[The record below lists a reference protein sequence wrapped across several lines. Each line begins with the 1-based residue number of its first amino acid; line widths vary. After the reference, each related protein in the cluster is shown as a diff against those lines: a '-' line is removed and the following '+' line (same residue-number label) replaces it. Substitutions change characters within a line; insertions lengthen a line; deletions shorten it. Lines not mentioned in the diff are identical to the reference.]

1 MTHLVTSQQ
10 TSERLAKLGV
20 EQIKELADKICDMT
34 GYGHA
39 LCPNDIIPDIRHSL
53 ASLLTAEIGV
63 LEGRLGS
70 WPCPHC
76 GGSEAVIPEVIERYR
91 DLIKSLE

>member
-1 MTHLVTSQQ
+1 MTHIVT
-10 TSERLAKLGV
+10 TPD
-20 EQIKELADKICDMT
+20 QIKAIKADFKLFWGEAPEGTLKYQKGEDT
-34 GYGHA
+34 FNYF
-39 LCPNDIIPDIRHSL
+39 RHSL